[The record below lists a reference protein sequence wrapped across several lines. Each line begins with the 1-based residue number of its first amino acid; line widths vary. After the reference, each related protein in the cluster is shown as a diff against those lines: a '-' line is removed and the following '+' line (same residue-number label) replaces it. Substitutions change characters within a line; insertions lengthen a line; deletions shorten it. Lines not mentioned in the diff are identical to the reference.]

1 MMRFWISLMLLPV
14 MAHATTI
21 EVFKTSLMEL
31 NDVGLSI
38 NVCNVDDYK
47 RLTTSLTKAFKNK
60 EHKTFSL
67 TEMAPELARINEAA
81 KCQQSMLNYEI
92 KKLPAIVFN
101 QKQVVYGEFDVHAA
115 LSFLKRGGESL

>member
-1 MMRFWISLMLLPV
+1 MMRFWTSLLLMPI
-14 MAHATTI
+14 MAHATTT

-31 NDVGLSI
+31 NDVGLSV

-47 RLTTSLTKAFKNK
+47 RLTTSLTKSIENK

-101 QKQVVYGEFDVHAA
+101 QKKVIYGEFDVHAA
-115 LSFLKRGGESL
+115 LSFLKRRVESL